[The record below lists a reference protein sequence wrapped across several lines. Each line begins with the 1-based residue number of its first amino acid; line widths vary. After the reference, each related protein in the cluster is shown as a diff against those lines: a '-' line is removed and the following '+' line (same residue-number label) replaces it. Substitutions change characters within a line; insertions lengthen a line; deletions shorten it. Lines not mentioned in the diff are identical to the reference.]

1 MTYCVIPSWKTRGQ
15 SSLTKSASRGA
26 HSPVRG
32 HPRGSKVVPLNAY
45 LFYALILKKLPPMH
59 FVQGIQT
66 FQSKTVV
73 SDNDSNPKVLYV
85 DKSCYKY
92 KTVVLE
98 RSFDNT
104 AVMSLIIWN
113 LHLCTLNCQQ

>member
-1 MTYCVIPSWKTRGQ
+1 
-15 SSLTKSASRGA
+15 
-26 HSPVRG
+26 
-32 HPRGSKVVPLNAY
+32 
-45 LFYALILKKLPPMH
+45 MH

-98 RSFDNT
+98 RSFGNT